1 MKKYSLIICLLLCLT
16 VLCSCAT
23 KQDIDTSS
31 GIVNT
36 ITEKD
41 DTSTVTTPDVL
52 EDKEPT
58 QTQKEPSQAQES
70 VEDGKEQQTE
80 DNKAVT
86 NQKPTEETIKKEE
99 PKKEL
104 PDTSES
110 TVVSKPTTKPTEETT
125 SKPTE
130 TEPPKE
136 TTESTVPEIVRP
148 TGVEVAQRVVY
159 YINQHRE
166 TQGSAKLTVLSG
178 MTKVAEYRSNQLIT
192 NFAHSAEDQR
202 KAYAKYKYGE
212 YVDMTEFGLPESS
225 NYYTAYCGEAIAK
238 GRWSGTADDI
248 AKKIADGFRNSSG
261 HWNYVGSADNSYIA
275 VGCVYNASSGYWYC
289 CVLVNNVN
297 YG

>member
-1 MKKYSLIICLLLCLT
+1 MRKYSLIICLLLCLT

-31 GIVNT
+31 GIVST

-52 EDKEPT
+52 EGKEPT
-58 QTQKEPSQAQES
+58 QTQKKPSQAQES
-70 VEDGKEQQTE
+70 VENGKEQQTE
-80 DNKAVT
+80 KS
-86 NQKPTEETIKKEE
+86 KPTTTEKITEETDKSEK
-99 PKKEL
+99 PKQT
-104 PDTSES
+104 TSSEN

-136 TTESTVPEIVRP
+136 TTESTVPEVVRP
-148 TGVEVAQRVVY
+148 TGTEVSEKVVY

-166 TQGSAKLTVLSG
+166 QQGSAKLTALSG

-202 KAYAKYKYGE
+202 KAYANYKYGE

>member
-31 GIVNT
+31 GIVST

-41 DTSTVTTPDVL
+41 DTSTVTAPDVL

-58 QTQKEPSQAQES
+58 KTQKKPSQAQES
-70 VEDGKEQQTE
+70 VENGKEQQTE
-80 DNKAVT
+80 ES
-86 NQKPTEETIKKEE
+86 KPTTTEKITEETDKSEK
-99 PKKEL
+99 PKQT
-104 PDTSES
+104 TSSEN
-110 TVVSKPTTKPTEETT
+110 TVVSKPTTKHTEETT

-136 TTESTVPEIVRP
+136 TTESTVPEVVRP
-148 TGVEVAQRVVY
+148 TGTEVSEKVVY

-166 TQGSAKLTVLSG
+166 QQGSAKLTALSG

-202 KAYAKYKYGE
+202 KAYANYKYGE

>member
-1 MKKYSLIICLLLCLT
+1 MRKISLVVCLLLCLT

-31 GIVNT
+31 GVVSS
-36 ITEKD
+36 ITEKA
-41 DTSTVTTPDVL
+41 DTSTITPPDTS

-58 QTQKEPSQAQES
+58 QTDEMPSQPQES
-70 VEDGKEQQTE
+70 VENGNEQQTKE
-80 DNKAVT
+80 SKAVT
-86 NQKPTEETIKKEE
+86 
-99 PKKEL
+99 
-104 PDTSES
+104 
-110 TVVSKPTTKPTEETT
+110 TTKPTEETVIKDEPKEEIPT
-125 SKPTE
+125 SSESTVISKPTTETTEDITSKTPE
-130 TEPPKE
+130 TEQPEE
-136 TTESTVPEIVRP
+136 TTESTEPEITRP
-148 TGVEVAQRVVY
+148 TGSEVSERVIY

-166 TQGSAKLTVLSG
+166 QQGSAKLTALSE

-202 KAYAKYKYGE
+202 KAYANYKYGE

-275 VGCVYNASSGYWYC
+275 VGCVYNPSSDYWYC

>member
-1 MKKYSLIICLLLCLT
+1 MKKYCLIICLLLCLT

-23 KQDIDTSS
+23 KQEVDTTS
-31 GIVNT
+31 GVVST

-58 QTQKEPSQAQES
+58 ETQKKPSQAQES
-70 VEDGKEQQTE
+70 VANGKEQQTE
-80 DNKAVT
+80 ENKSTTTEKV
-86 NQKPTEETIKKEE
+86 TEETAK
-99 PKKEL
+99 
-104 PDTSES
+104 
-110 TVVSKPTTKPTEETT
+110 TE
-125 SKPTE
+125 K
-130 TEPPKE
+130 PKE
-136 TTESTVPEIVRP
+136 TTSSESSVATKPTTETTEETMSKETVTTTPEKTTVPEIVRP
-148 TGVEVAQRVVY
+148 TGIEVAQRVIY
-159 YINQHRE
+159 YINQYRE
-166 TQGSAKLTVLSG
+166 TQGSAKLTALSG

-192 NFAHSAEDQR
+192 NFSHSAEDQR
-202 KAYAKYKYGE
+202 KAYANYKYGE

-238 GRWSGTADDI
+238 GRWSGSADDI